1 MNSRKTHN
9 TRNLAIFGLLA
20 VTLAG
25 VGLYS
30 CSKKSNGASGNTLYG
45 TSSDLKPDANP
56 GPRAVLRLLT
66 TDIPVE
72 VDQEVDSDE
81 VTLELIAKGEVIEI
95 EKYRSTIEKFEL
107 LQAASE
113 SFDPPLTLLKFPLE
127 SGAQYTWEGRLK
139 MGEVGPDATANVT
152 VTKDNLNEKG
162 YAGSAVLSKVDLSF
176 DGGAPT
182 KATRTLK
189 FWFVEGKGVL
199 KREFDKGSAR
209 LPIPASEGAR

>member
-30 CSKKSNGASGNTLYG
+30 CSKKSNRVSGNTLYG

-72 VDQEVDSDE
+72 VDQEVDSGE
-81 VTLELIAKGEVIEI
+81 VTLELIAKGEVIEV

-139 MGEVGPDATANVT
+139 MGEVGPEATANVT

>member
-30 CSKKSNGASGNTLYG
+30 CSKKSNRVSGNTLYG

-72 VDQEVDSDE
+72 VDQEVDSGE
-81 VTLELIAKGEVIEI
+81 VTLELIAKGEVIEV